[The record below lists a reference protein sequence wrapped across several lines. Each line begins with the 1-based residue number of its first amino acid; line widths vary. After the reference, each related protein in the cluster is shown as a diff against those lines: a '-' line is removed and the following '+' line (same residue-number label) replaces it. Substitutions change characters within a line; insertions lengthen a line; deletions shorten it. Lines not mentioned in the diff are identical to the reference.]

1 MKIERISDNQIRC
14 TLTNEDLSVRNI
26 RLSELAYGS
35 PKTRKLFRELME
47 EAATE
52 TGFDTQGMPLMVE
65 AIPTS
70 ADSLMLIVTRVDDP
84 EELDARFSR
93 FSRQQSDPESEPQQA
108 GGTGNGQ
115 AQGDS
120 DSDELE
126 RLFRK
131 LFETIGHMNGSEEEV
146 KNSDTGSG
154 AQAQRMLSGAAAA
167 GSRNGQP
174 AEGTGSPAGDRR
186 RDAHRII
193 SARAFQFETLDDV
206 IDAAHTA
213 AGSYR
218 GRNALYRMKNRSGYE
233 LTVHIGSSPKSFA
246 RVCTLLSEYGR
257 PVSCPAARES
267 YLAEHGD
274 VLIRS
279 GALKKLSA
287 VR

>member
-65 AIPTS
+65 AIPTA
-70 ADSLMLIVTRVDDP
+70 ADSLMLIVTRVD
-84 EELDARFSR
+84 
-93 FSRQQSDPESEPQQA
+93 EPQQA